1 MQPALAL
8 IEFDSIAAGVQAG
21 DAMAKKAPVA
31 RVVSGTVHNG
41 KYLVLVSGEVAD
53 VEESYGEGLEI
64 GRSAVLDSV
73 LLPGVDPCVASAVGK
88 QRRPEPVDAL
98 GIIETRTVAAAIAAA
113 DAGIKGA
120 EVNLIEVR
128 LADGLGGKGL
138 VFFSG
143 LVHDVEAAVRIGVEY
158 ISSTSALVHAVVI
171 PQLHPDIA
179 ENILADTR
187 WRFHADRAAA

>member
-53 VEESYGEGLEI
+53 VEESYGEGLLV
-64 GRSAVLDSV
+64 GASAVLDSV
-73 LLPGVDPCVASAVGK
+73 FLPGVDPYVASAVGK

-98 GIIETRTVAAAIAAA
+98 GIIETHTVAAAIAAA

-143 LVHDVEAAVRIGVEY
+143 LVHDVEAAVRIGVEF
-158 ISSTSALVHAVVI
+158 ISGTPALVHAVVI
-171 PQLHPDIA
+171 PQLHPDMA
-179 ENILADTR
+179 ENILSDTR
-187 WRFHADRAAA
+187 WRPRADRVA

>member
-8 IEFDSIAAGVQAG
+8 IEFDSIAAGMHAG
-21 DAMAKKAPVA
+21 DAMAKKTPVA
-31 RVVSGTVHNG
+31 RIVAGTVHRG

-53 VEESYGEGLEI
+53 VEESYAEGLFV
-64 GRSAVLDSV
+64 GAGAVVDSV
-73 LLPGVDPCVASAVGK
+73 LLPGVHPDVASAVAR
-88 QRRPEPVDAL
+88 QRRPAPVDAL

-138 VFFSG
+138 VLFSG
-143 LVHDVEAAVRIGVEY
+143 LVHDVEAAVHIGVDC
-158 ISSTSALVHAVVI
+158 IATAPTLVHAVVI
-171 PQLHPDIA
+171 PQLDPDMA
-179 ENILADTR
+179 ANILADTR
-187 WRFHADRAAA
+187 WRANL

>member
-31 RVVSGTVHNG
+31 HVVSGTVHNG

-53 VEESYGEGLEI
+53 VEESYAEGLEV
-64 GRSAVLDSV
+64 GASAVVDSV
-73 LLPGVDPCVASAVGK
+73 LLPGVDPHVASAVGK
-88 QRRPEPVDAL
+88 QRRPEPIDAL

-143 LVHDVEAAVRIGVEY
+143 LVHDVEAAVRMGCEY
-158 ISSTSALVHAVVI
+158 ISSTPSLIHAVVI
-171 PQLHPDIA
+171 PQLHPEMA
-179 ENILADTR
+179 ENILADSR
-187 WRFHADRAAA
+187 WRPHADRVA

>member
-1 MQPALAL
+1 MLPALAL

-41 KYLVLVSGEVAD
+41 KYLVLVSGEVGD
-53 VEESYGEGLEI
+53 VEESFAEGLAM
-64 GRSAVLDSV
+64 GASAVLDSV
-73 LLPGVDPCVASAVGK
+73 FLPGVHPDVAESVGRT
-88 QRRPEPVDAL
+88 RRPEPVDAL
-98 GIIETRTVAAAIAAA
+98 GIIETHTVAAAIAAA

-143 LVHDVEAAVRIGVEY
+143 LVHDVEAAVRIGVECV
-158 ISSTSALVHAVVI
+158 SASPVLVHAVVI
-171 PQLHPDIA
+171 PQLHPEMA
-179 ENILADTR
+179 ANILTDTR
-187 WRFHADRAAA
+187 WRANI

>member
-1 MQPALAL
+1 MLPALAL

-41 KYLVLVSGEVAD
+41 KYLVLVSGEVGD
-53 VEESYGEGLEI
+53 VEESFAEGLAV
-64 GRSAVLDSV
+64 GASAVMDSV
-73 LLPGVDPCVASAVGK
+73 FLPGVHPDVAESVGRA
-88 QRRPEPVDAL
+88 RRPEPVDAL
-98 GIIETRTVAAAIAAA
+98 GIIETRTAAAAIAAA

-143 LVHDVEAAVRIGVEY
+143 LVHDVEAAVRIGVECV
-158 ISSTSALVHAVVI
+158 SASPVLVNAVVI
-171 PQLHPDIA
+171 PQLHPEMA
-179 ENILADTR
+179 ANILTDTR
-187 WRFHADRAAA
+187 WRANI

>member
-21 DAMAKKAPVA
+21 DSMAKKAPVA

-53 VEESYGEGLEI
+53 VEESYAEGLEV
-64 GRSAVLDSV
+64 GASAVLDSV
-73 LLPGVDPCVASAVGK
+73 LLPGVHPWVAAAVGK

-113 DAGIKGA
+113 DA
-120 EVNLIEVR
+120 
-128 LADGLGGKGL
+128 
-138 VFFSG
+138 
-143 LVHDVEAAVRIGVEY
+143 
-158 ISSTSALVHAVVI
+158 
-171 PQLHPDIA
+171 
-179 ENILADTR
+179 
-187 WRFHADRAAA
+187 

>member
-8 IEFDSIAAGVQAG
+8 IEFDSIAAGVEAG

-31 RVVSGTVHNG
+31 RVVAGTVHNG

-53 VEESYGEGLEI
+53 VEESYAEGLAV
-64 GRSAVLDSV
+64 GASAVLDSV
-73 LLPGVDPCVASAVGK
+73 FLPGVHPHVADAVGR
-88 QRRPEPVDAL
+88 QRLPAPVDAL

-143 LVHDVEAAVRIGVEY
+143 LVHDVEAAVRFGVDC
-158 ISSTSALVHAVVI
+158 IAAASGLVHAVVI
-171 PQLHPDIA
+171 PRLHSDMA
-179 ENILADTR
+179 NNILADTR
-187 WRFHADRAAA
+187 WRANL

>member
-8 IEFDSIAAGVQAG
+8 IEFDSIAAGVEAG

-31 RVVSGTVHNG
+31 RVVAGTVHNG

-53 VEESYGEGLEI
+53 VEESYAEGLAV
-64 GRSAVLDSV
+64 GASAALDSV
-73 LLPGVDPCVASAVGK
+73 FLPGVHPYVADAVGR
-88 QRRPEPVDAL
+88 QRRPAAVDAL

-143 LVHDVEAAVRIGVEY
+143 LVHDVEAAVGMGVEC
-158 ISSTSALVHAVVI
+158 ISAAPALVHAVVI
-171 PQLHPDIA
+171 PQLHPDMA
-179 ENILADTR
+179 NNILADTR
-187 WRFHADRAAA
+187 WRANL

>member
-8 IEFDSIAAGVQAG
+8 IEFDSIAAGVEAG

-31 RVVSGTVHNG
+31 RVASGTVHNG
-41 KYLVLVSGEVAD
+41 KYLVMVTGEVAD
-53 VEESYGEGLEI
+53 VDESYGEGLRV
-64 GRSAVLDSV
+64 GASAVLDSV
-73 LLPGVDPCVASAVGK
+73 FLPGVHPRVAEAVG
-88 QRRPEPVDAL
+88 RTRLPEPVDAL
-98 GIIETRTVAAAIAAA
+98 GIIETRSVAAAIAAA

-143 LVHDVEAAVRIGVEY
+143 LVHDVEAAVRIAVDC
-158 ISSTSALVHAVVI
+158 ISAAPVLVHAVVI
-171 PQLHPDIA
+171 PQLHPDMA
-179 ENILADTR
+179 GNILSDTR
-187 WRFHADRAAA
+187 WRANV